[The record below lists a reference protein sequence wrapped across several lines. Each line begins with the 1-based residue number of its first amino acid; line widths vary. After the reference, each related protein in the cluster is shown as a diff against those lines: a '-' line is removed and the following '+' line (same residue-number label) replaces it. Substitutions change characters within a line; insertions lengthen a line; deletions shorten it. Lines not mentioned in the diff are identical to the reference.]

1 MSQGQELQNLDSNHS
16 YAGPYSAISGSRHRI
31 RDEQTLARL
40 GKKQVLKRRFGFLS
54 LIGFSCTILVTW
66 ESVLALFQE
75 AFQNGGPA
83 GLLYGFLISWF
94 SSLSVYMVIAEM
106 ASIAPT
112 AGGQY
117 FWVSM
122 LAPVKYRRFAS
133 YITGWLTS
141 IAWIAVLATGSV
153 FVGTIWQGLIILD
166 NDSYQPQKWQGTLLC
181 WAVLAV
187 AVFINTVV
195 SGLLPMIEG
204 IILVLHVLGFVAVI
218 VPLVYLSPHGSAAS
232 VFKTVLNEGGWPTQG
247 MSYCVGFIG
256 NVATFVGAD
265 AAVHMSEE
273 IENAALNVPRAI
285 LTTMILNGAT
295 GFAMVLAVL
304 FCLGDVNSVLM
315 SPTGFPFIQVFY
327 NGVKSKAGATVMA
340 SIVVALAWC
349 AVIGFLATASR
360 MIWSFARDRGLPF
373 HRLISKVEPRASIP
387 IIAIA
392 LVTVIPALLALIY
405 IGSSTVFEDVV
416 SLSTSGL
423 YASYFIPCSLLLW
436 RRTTGQVQP
445 HSAYARNDSETIP
458 EMFHGFA
465 ASDST
470 GEVAEPQLAW
480 GPWHLPGIFGVI
492 NNIYACIYIL
502 FVLFWSFWPPL
513 TPVTAQ
519 NMNYSVLMTFAVIA
533 FSIVYYFIWGRKQYK
548 GPLVE
553 RDVGASVVVK
563 NTKRDSVGVIGKAL

>member
-1 MSQGQELQNLDSNHS
+1 
-16 YAGPYSAISGSRHRI
+16 
-31 RDEQTLARL
+31 
-40 GKKQVLKRRFGFLS
+40 
-54 LIGFSCTILVTW
+54 
-66 ESVLALFQE
+66 
-75 AFQNGGPA
+75 
-83 GLLYGFLISWF
+83 
-94 SSLSVYMVIAEM
+94 M

-122 LAPVKYRRFAS
+122 LSPVKYRRFAS

-166 NDSYQPQKWQGTLLC
+166 NDSYKPQKWQGTLLC

-204 IILVLHVLGFVAVI
+204 IILMLHVLGFVAVI

-247 MSYCVGFIG
+247 ISYCVGFIG

-295 GFAMVLAVL
+295 GFAMVLAIL
-304 FCLGDVNSVLM
+304 FCLGDPETVLM

-327 NGVKSKAGATVMA
+327 DGVKSKAGATVMA

-373 HRLISKVEPRASIP
+373 HRSISKVEPRASIP

-392 LVTVIPALLALIY
+392 IVTIIPALIALIY
-405 IGSSTVFEDVV
+405 IGSPTVFEDVV

-423 YASYFIPCSLLLW
+423 YMSYFIPCSLLLW
-436 RRTTGQVQP
+436 RRTTGQVQSY
-445 HSAYARNDSETIP
+445 SAHASDGSETIP
-458 EMFHGFA
+458 ELVSAFA
-465 ASDST
+465 ASSPT
-470 GEVAEPQLAW
+470 SEVAQPELAW
-480 GPWHLPGIFGVI
+480 GPWHLPGAVGII
-492 NNIYACIYIL
+492 NNTYACIYIL

-519 NMNYSVLMTFAVIA
+519 NMNYSVLMTFSAIA
-533 FSIVYYFIWGRKQYK
+533 FSIVYYFLWGKKQYK

-553 RDVGASVVVK
+553 RDAGTDVGSK
-563 NTKRDSVGVIGKAL
+563 DTKQDSDGAVTKMAQDGDKKG